1 MRLKDKTAIITG
13 AGAGIGAATAELFVR
28 EGARVVVADRDLQSA
43 RRVAEALGPGAVAVG
58 GDVTI
63 PQDVKSLIEAVLD
76 GFGRLDI
83 LVNNAGAGIIG
94 NVVTTS
100 EEDWDRTVAINLKSV
115 YLVSREAIPAMARTG
130 GGSIVN
136 VASNVAT
143 MGIKDRAA
151 YVAAKGGVAALTRS
165 MAIDHA
171 DAGIRVNSVAPG
183 VTASRYYDHMF
194 QTVPDPVAFRKAL
207 EARAPMA
214 RMGQPAEIA
223 NAILFLAGDES
234 SFATGAMFTV
244 DGGMT
249 AWCAATA

>member
-1 MRLKDKTAIITG
+1 MVCPSCTT
-13 AGAGIGAATAELFVR
+13 E
-28 EGARVVVADRDLQSA
+28 
-43 RRVAEALGPGAVAVG
+43 AVAASISESQG
-58 GDVTI
+58 RARFIRADVTSETDW
-63 PQDVKSLIEAVLD
+63 QKLIAETIATY
-76 GFGRLDI
+76 GRLDI

-100 EEDWDRTVAINLKSV
+100 EEDWDRTVSVNLKSV
-115 YLVSREAIPAMARTG
+115 YLVSREAIPVMARTG

-171 DAGIRVNSVAPG
+171 DAKIRVNSVAPG
-183 VTASRYYDHMF
+183 VTSSRYYDHMF
-194 QTVPDPVAFRKAL
+194 ETVPDPVAFRKAL

-214 RMGQPAEIA
+214 RMGEPVEIA
-223 NAILFLAGDES
+223 SSILFLASDES
-234 SFATGAMFTV
+234 SFATGAMFTI

>member
-13 AGAGIGAATAELFVR
+13 AGAGIGAAAASLFVR
-28 EGARVVVADRDLQSA
+28 EGARVVIADRNIEAA
-43 RRVAEALGPGAVAVG
+43 RSVAETLGSDAIAVG
-58 GDVTI
+58 GDVTVSA
-63 PQDVKSLIEAVLD
+63 DVKAIIEAALD
-76 GFGRLDI
+76 AFGRLDI

-94 NVVTTS
+94 NVATTS
-100 EEDWDRTVAINLKSV
+100 EEDWDRTIAVNLKSV
-115 YLVSREAIPAMARTG
+115 YLVSHEAIPAMERG
-130 GGSIVN
+130 GGGCIVN

-171 DAGIRVNSVAPG
+171 DAKIRVNSVAPG
-183 VTASRYYDHMF
+183 VTSSRYYDHMF
-194 QTVPDPVAFRKAL
+194 ETVPDPVAFRKAL

-214 RMGQPAEIA
+214 RMGEPVEIA
-223 NAILFLAGDES
+223 TAILYLASDES
-234 SFATGAMFTV
+234 SFATGAMFTI